1 MLESGISSSQHA
13 MTPQQLEVRV
23 TALEA
28 ELSQVKKL
36 ISSLPQTEAV
46 KHNWMQYA
54 GVFKDDVDFL
64 EIMQEIRAERDVDDE
79 SEVDPSYYS

>member
-1 MLESGISSSQHA
+1 
-13 MTPQQLEVRV
+13 MTPQQLDDRQLEVRV

-36 ISSLPQTEAV
+36 LSSVAQTETV
-46 KHNWMQYA
+46 NHNWMQFA

-64 EIMQEIRAERDVDDE
+64 EIMQEIRAERDLDDE

>member
-1 MLESGISSSQHA
+1 
-13 MTPQQLEVRV
+13 MTPQQLEDRQLETRV

-36 ISSLPQTEAV
+36 LSSFAQTETV

-54 GVFKDDVDFL
+54 GVFKDDVDLETVVFNTEAHPLPVFQVGQELANKLTFL
-64 EIMQEIRAERDVDDE
+64 
-79 SEVDPSYYS
+79 

>member
-1 MLESGISSSQHA
+1 
-13 MTPQQLEVRV
+13 MTPQQLEDRQLETRV

-36 ISSLPQTEAV
+36 LSSFAQTETV
-46 KHNWMQYA
+46 NPSWMKYA
-54 GVFKDDVDFL
+54 GVFKDDADFL
-64 EIMQEIRAERDVDDE
+64 EIMQEIRVERDLDDE

>member
-1 MLESGISSSQHA
+1 
-13 MTPQQLEVRV
+13 MTPQQLEDRQLEIRV

-28 ELSQVKKL
+28 ELSKMKKL
-36 ISSLPQTEAV
+36 LSSFPQTETV
-46 KHNWMQYA
+46 KHNWMKYA

-64 EIMQEIRAERDVDDE
+64 EIMQEIRAERDLDDE

>member
-1 MLESGISSSQHA
+1 MI
-13 MTPQQLEVRV
+13 PQQLEDRQLETRV

-36 ISSLPQTEAV
+36 LSSFPQTETV
-46 KHNWMQYA
+46 KHNWMKYA

-64 EIMQEIRAERDVDDE
+64 EIMQEIRAERDLDDE

>member
-1 MLESGISSSQHA
+1 
-13 MTPQQLEVRV
+13 MTPQQLDDRQLEIRA

-36 ISSLPQTEAV
+36 LSSFPQTETV
-46 KHNWMQYA
+46 KYNWMKYA

-64 EIMQEIRAERDVDDE
+64 EIMKEIRAERDLDDE

>member
-1 MLESGISSSQHA
+1 MV
-13 MTPQQLEVRV
+13 PQQLEDRQLETRV

-36 ISSLPQTEAV
+36 LSSFPQTETV
-46 KHNWMQYA
+46 KHNWMKYA

-64 EIMQEIRAERDVDDE
+64 EIMQAIRAQRDLDDE
-79 SEVDPSYYS
+79 SEVHPSYYS

>member
-1 MLESGISSSQHA
+1 
-13 MTPQQLEVRV
+13 MTPQQLEDRQLETRV

-36 ISSLPQTEAV
+36 LSSFPQTETF
-46 KHNWMQYA
+46 KHNWMKYA

-64 EIMQEIRAERDVDDE
+64 EIMQEIRAERDLDDE

>member
-1 MLESGISSSQHA
+1 
-13 MTPQQLEVRV
+13 MTPQQLEDRQLETRV

-36 ISSLPQTEAV
+36 LSNFPQIKTV
-46 KHNWMQYA
+46 NLNWIEYA

-64 EIMQEIRAERDVDDE
+64 EIMQEIRAERDSDDE

>member
-1 MLESGISSSQHA
+1 MI
-13 MTPQQLEVRV
+13 PQQLEDRQLETRV

-36 ISSLPQTEAV
+36 LSSFPQTETV
-46 KHNWMQYA
+46 KHNWMKYA
-54 GVFKDDVDFL
+54 GVFKNDVDFL
-64 EIMQEIRAERDVDDE
+64 EIMQEIRAERDLDDE

>member
-1 MLESGISSSQHA
+1 
-13 MTPQQLEVRV
+13 MTPQQLEDHQLEVRV
-23 TALEA
+23 TALEE

-36 ISSLPQTEAV
+36 ISSLPQTETV
-46 KHNWMQYA
+46 KHNWMKYA

-64 EIMQEIRAERDVDDE
+64 KIIQEIRAERDLDDE

>member
-1 MLESGISSSQHA
+1 MV
-13 MTPQQLEVRV
+13 PQQLEDRQLEIRV

-28 ELSQVKKL
+28 ELSQVKKVL
-36 ISSLPQTEAV
+36 SSFPQTETV
-46 KHNWMQYA
+46 KHNWMKYA

-64 EIMQEIRAERDVDDE
+64 EIVQEIRAERDLDDE

>member
-1 MLESGISSSQHA
+1 
-13 MTPQQLEVRV
+13 MTPQQLENRQLETRV

-36 ISSLPQTEAV
+36 LSSFPQTESV

-64 EIMQEIRAERDVDDE
+64 EIMQEIRAERDLDDE

>member
-1 MLESGISSSQHA
+1 
-13 MTPQQLEVRV
+13 MTPQQLEDRQLETRV

-36 ISSLPQTEAV
+36 LSSFAQTETV
-46 KHNWMQYA
+46 KHKWMKYA

-64 EIMQEIRAERDVDDE
+64 EIMQEIRAERDLDDE

>member
-1 MLESGISSSQHA
+1 
-13 MTPQQLEVRV
+13 MTPQQLEDRQLEIRV
-23 TALEA
+23 TAIEA

-36 ISSLPQTEAV
+36 LSSLPQSEIV
-46 KHNWMQYA
+46 KHNWMKYA

-64 EIMQEIRAERDVDDE
+64 EIIQEIRAERDADDE

>member
-1 MLESGISSSQHA
+1 
-13 MTPQQLEVRV
+13 MTPQQLENRQLETRV

-36 ISSLPQTEAV
+36 LSSFPPIETV
-46 KHNWMQYA
+46 NPIWMKYA
-54 GVFKDDVDFL
+54 GVFKDDADFL
-64 EIMQEIRAERDVDDE
+64 EIMQEIRAERDSDDE

>member
-1 MLESGISSSQHA
+1 
-13 MTPQQLEVRV
+13 MTPQQLEDCQLDTRV

-36 ISSLPQTEAV
+36 LSSFPQTETV
-46 KHNWMQYA
+46 KHNWMKYA

-64 EIMQEIRAERDVDDE
+64 EIMQEIRAERNLDDE

>member
-1 MLESGISSSQHA
+1 
-13 MTPQQLEVRV
+13 MTSQQLEDRQLETRV

-36 ISSLPQTEAV
+36 LSSFPQTETV
-46 KHNWMQYA
+46 KHNWMKYA

-64 EIMQEIRAERDVDDE
+64 EIMQEIRAERDLDDE

>member
-1 MLESGISSSQHA
+1 
-13 MTPQQLEVRV
+13 MTPQQLEDRHLETRV

-36 ISSLPQTEAV
+36 LSSFPQTETV
-46 KHNWMQYA
+46 KHNWMKYA

-64 EIMQEIRAERDVDDE
+64 EIMQEIRAQRDLDDE